1 MIAFKVSLNGKRVCI
16 AGAEDLGVLSTIIA
30 ASGKLGK
37 KAVPSR
43 PGQTFNI
50 YYSVG
55 GLTSRKNQKQD
66 YHLDWE
72 SVTPLQVGDVIQVE
86 IVEATKTDR
95 AKSQKKQT
103 ATGWKSLT
111 KKY

>member
-30 ASGKLGK
+30 ANGRLGK

-43 PGQTFNI
+43 PGETFDI

-55 GLTSRKNQKQD
+55 GLTSRPDPEKD
-66 YHLDWE
+66 VHVDWK
-72 SVTPLQVGDVIQVE
+72 SVEPLKVGDLIQVE
-86 IVEATKTDR
+86 IVETKKVDR
-95 AKSQKKQT
+95 AARRKKHVPR
-103 ATGWKSLT
+103 KRR
-111 KKY
+111 